1 MATVPPDYPD
11 RLLDPRFE
19 TLAELVQAVT
29 GSLDLSDAL
38 DRVAQAATRLI
49 SDSAARIWVVE
60 HDRLVL
66 RAEAG
71 TRGRS
76 GSGRQTAIAFG
87 EGFAGR
93 AAEAREAVLVRNVL
107 TDSRGINVEW
117 MREQGFVSLAALPLL
132 VQQRLVGVATV
143 LTRHQHEFA
152 CQELK
157 LLRLFG
163 SQAAIAIQNARLYTE
178 TARRRRA
185 NEALVDVARLISR
198 SLSFEDTARRIAHSI
213 RDLLGAQSSTLYRL
227 DPDSGD
233 LHLLAASGNRGP
245 AESGR
250 ALLPRG
256 TGITGL
262 AVIARGP
269 VVTDNILTDPRI
281 ALSPETRERIEQA
294 PYRAGLAVPMLV
306 QDRVIGS
313 LGVGDALGR
322 SFDEEDIRLAQAF
335 ADQAAVALENAR
347 LFEEQCALAGRLRS
361 RQARIE
367 ALLDVGSQLSR
378 IQPVESLLARIAEVC
393 GRLFHSNSVTIRLV
407 EGDELVLKAVW
418 GHSEEVLPSGRLK
431 VGQSLT
437 GIVAATGQPLV
448 VRDPI
453 SDSRLSPD
461 HHEGYRRLGVRAFLG
476 VPVKSGEQLTG
487 VLGIRTSRED
497 GFSADDVQLATAFA
511 SQAAIAIENA
521 RLFSQ
526 EQEREAYL
534 AALLEINKKVGRL
547 GPTDVLLTAI
557 AREAAR
563 LLDVDNA
570 GFRLREGD
578 ELVVAGLA
586 GTASETMTRP
596 RLKLGESLSGRV
608 FTDGNTLIADIA
620 TTSDLIPE
628 HREADLRLGYIQ
640 VLVVP
645 LRVGERI
652 TGVLNIRARRR
663 FTRRDQDIAEAFA
676 DQAAIALENSRLYQE
691 LRGAFDE
698 LSQTQNQLAQA
709 QKMEAIGLLAGGIA
723 HDFNNLLMVITGR
736 SDLRLLTL
744 KPEDPVRQDL
754 ELIRHTGRRAAE
766 LTRQLL
772 AFSRKQV
779 LQPKTLNLNAMVES
793 LATMLQRLIGEDID
807 LRASLD
813 PRLGSVQA
821 DPGQIDQVIMN
832 LAVNA
837 RDAMPGGGQLIIET
851 SNVELD
857 AASLRGRVG
866 VRPGPHVMLAVTDTG
881 CGMDGATRARIFE
894 PFFTTKGVG
903 KGTGLGLSTVHGIIN
918 QSGGTIW
925 VYSEP
930 GKGTTFKIYLPRTTG
945 PIEGSGPDADTAP
958 LACGS
963 ETILLV
969 EDEQALRELVRDLL
983 RARGYLVLEAG
994 DGVEALEVAR
1004 HHARRIDLL
1013 LTDVIMPRMGGPEL
1027 AKRLVDIQPSI
1038 KVLYMSGYT
1047 DRGVVHHG
1055 VLDPGA
1061 SFLQKPVAME
1071 VVARRVREV
1080 LDAPRP

>member
-1 MATVPPDYPD
+1 MSTVHPGYSGG
-11 RLLDPRFE
+11 LLEPRFE

-29 GSLDLSDAL
+29 GSLELSDAL
-38 DRVAQAATRLI
+38 DRVAQAATQLI

-60 HDRLVL
+60 HDRLIL

-76 GSGRQTAIAFG
+76 GSGRQTEMAFG
-87 EGFAGR
+87 AGYTGQ
-93 AAEAREAVLVRNVL
+93 AAETREAVLVRNVL
-107 TDSRGINVEW
+107 TDPRGINVDW

-132 VQQRLVGVATV
+132 VQERLVGVATV

-152 CQELK
+152 TQDLK

-163 SQAAIAIQNARLYTE
+163 SQAAIAIQ
-178 TARRRRA
+178 
-185 NEALVDVARLISR
+185 
-198 SLSFEDTARRIAHSI
+198 
-213 RDLLGAQSSTLYRL
+213 
-227 DPDSGD
+227 
-233 LHLLAASGNRGP
+233 
-245 AESGR
+245 
-250 ALLPRG
+250 
-256 TGITGL
+256 
-262 AVIARGP
+262 
-269 VVTDNILTDPRI
+269 
-281 ALSPETRERIEQA
+281 
-294 PYRAGLAVPMLV
+294 
-306 QDRVIGS
+306 
-313 LGVGDALGR
+313 
-322 SFDEEDIRLAQAF
+322 
-335 ADQAAVALENAR
+335 
-347 LFEEQCALAGRLRS
+347 LRS

-418 GHSEEVLPSGRLK
+418 GHSEEVLPLVRLK

-534 AALLEINKKVGRL
+534 TALLEINKKVGTL

-570 GFRLREGD
+570 GFRLLEGD

-608 FTDGNTLIADIA
+608 FADGHTLIADIA

-645 LRVGERI
+645 LRVGERV

-698 LSQTQNQLAQA
+698 LSQTQSQLAQA

-723 HDFNNLLMVITGR
+723 HDFNNLLMVIMGR

-779 LQPKTLNLNAMVES
+779 LQPKTLSLNAVVEG
-793 LATMLQRLIGEDID
+793 LAAMLQRLIGEDID
-807 LRASLD
+807 LRTSLD
-813 PRLGSVQA
+813 ARLGPVQA

-857 AASLRGRVG
+857 AAALRGRVG

-918 QSGGTIW
+918 QSGGTVW

-945 PIEGSGPDADTAP
+945 PIEGSGPDTDTAP
-958 LACGS
+958 LASGS

-983 RARGYLVLEAG
+983 RARGYPVLEAG

-1004 HHARRIDLL
+1004 RHGRIDLL

-1027 AKRLVDIQPSI
+1027 AKRLVDVQPNF

-1055 VLDPGA
+1055 VLDPDA

-1080 LDAPRP
+1080 LDAPRR

>member
-1 MATVPPDYPD
+1 MSTVHPDHPGG
-11 RLLDPRFE
+11 LLEPRFE
-19 TLAELVQAVT
+19 TLAELVRAVT

-38 DRVAQAATRLI
+38 DRVAQAATQLI

-60 HDRLVL
+60 HDRLIL

-76 GSGRQTAIAFG
+76 GSGRQTEMAFG
-87 EGFAGR
+87 AGYTGQ
-93 AAEAREAVLVRNVL
+93 AAETREAVLVRNVL
-107 TDSRGINVEW
+107 TDPRGINVDW

-132 VQQRLVGVATV
+132 VQERLVGVATV

-152 CQELK
+152 TQELK

-163 SQAAIAIQNARLYTE
+163 SQAAIAIQ
-178 TARRRRA
+178 
-185 NEALVDVARLISR
+185 
-198 SLSFEDTARRIAHSI
+198 
-213 RDLLGAQSSTLYRL
+213 
-227 DPDSGD
+227 
-233 LHLLAASGNRGP
+233 
-245 AESGR
+245 
-250 ALLPRG
+250 
-256 TGITGL
+256 
-262 AVIARGP
+262 
-269 VVTDNILTDPRI
+269 
-281 ALSPETRERIEQA
+281 
-294 PYRAGLAVPMLV
+294 
-306 QDRVIGS
+306 
-313 LGVGDALGR
+313 
-322 SFDEEDIRLAQAF
+322 
-335 ADQAAVALENAR
+335 
-347 LFEEQCALAGRLRS
+347 LRS

-418 GHSEEVLPSGRLK
+418 GHSEEILPSGRLK

-461 HHEGYRRLGVRAFLG
+461 HREGYRRLGVRAFLG

-511 SQAAIAIENA
+511 SHAAIAIENA

-534 AALLEINKKVGRL
+534 AALLEINKKVGTL

-570 GFRLREGD
+570 GFRLLEGD

-608 FTDGNTLIADIA
+608 FADGHTLIADIA
-620 TTSDLIPE
+620 TARDLLPE

-698 LSQTQNQLAQA
+698 LSQTQSQLAQA
-709 QKMEAIGLLAGGIA
+709 QKMEAIGLLAGGVA
-723 HDFNNLLMVITGR
+723 HDFNNLLMVIMGR

-779 LQPKTLNLNAMVES
+779 LQPKTLSLNAVVEG

-807 LRASLD
+807 LRTSLD
-813 PRLGSVQA
+813 PSLGPVQA

-918 QSGGTIW
+918 QSGGTVW

-930 GKGTTFKIYLPRTTG
+930 GKGTTFKIYLPCTTG
-945 PIEGSGPDADTAP
+945 PIEGNGPDADTAP
-958 LACGS
+958 LASGS

-983 RARGYLVLEAG
+983 RARGYPVLEAG

-1004 HHARRIDLL
+1004 RYGRIDLL

-1027 AKRLVDIQPSI
+1027 AKRLVDVQPNI

-1055 VLDPGA
+1055 VLDPEA

-1080 LDAPRP
+1080 LDAPRR

>member
-1 MATVPPDYPD
+1 MSTVHPGYSGG
-11 RLLDPRFE
+11 LLEPRFE

-29 GSLDLSDAL
+29 GSLELSDAL

-49 SDSAARIWVVE
+49 SDSAVRIWVVE
-60 HDRLVL
+60 HDRLIL

-76 GSGRQTAIAFG
+76 GSGRQTEMAFG
-87 EGFAGR
+87 AGYAGQ
-93 AAEAREAVLVRNVL
+93 AAETREAVLVRNVL
-107 TDSRGINVEW
+107 TDPRGINVDW

-132 VQQRLVGVATV
+132 VQERLVGVATV
-143 LTRHQHEFA
+143 LTRHQHEFSS
-152 CQELK
+152 QDLK

-163 SQAAIAIQNARLYTE
+163 SQAAIAIQ
-178 TARRRRA
+178 
-185 NEALVDVARLISR
+185 
-198 SLSFEDTARRIAHSI
+198 
-213 RDLLGAQSSTLYRL
+213 
-227 DPDSGD
+227 
-233 LHLLAASGNRGP
+233 
-245 AESGR
+245 
-250 ALLPRG
+250 
-256 TGITGL
+256 
-262 AVIARGP
+262 
-269 VVTDNILTDPRI
+269 
-281 ALSPETRERIEQA
+281 
-294 PYRAGLAVPMLV
+294 
-306 QDRVIGS
+306 
-313 LGVGDALGR
+313 
-322 SFDEEDIRLAQAF
+322 
-335 ADQAAVALENAR
+335 
-347 LFEEQCALAGRLRS
+347 LRS

-418 GHSEEVLPSGRLK
+418 GHSEEVLPFVRLK

-476 VPVKSGEQLTG
+476 VPVKSGELLTG

-534 AALLEINKKVGRL
+534 AALLEINKKVGTL

-570 GFRLREGD
+570 GFRLLEGD

-608 FTDGNTLIADIA
+608 FADGRTLIADIA

-645 LRVGERI
+645 LRVGERV

-698 LSQTQNQLAQA
+698 LSQTQSQLAQA

-723 HDFNNLLMVITGR
+723 HDFNNLLMVIMGR

-779 LQPKTLNLNAMVES
+779 LQPKTLSLNAVVEG
-793 LATMLQRLIGEDID
+793 LAAMLQRLIGEDID
-807 LRASLD
+807 LRTSLD
-813 PRLGSVQA
+813 ARLGPVQA

-857 AASLRGRVG
+857 AAALRGRVG

-925 VYSEP
+925 VYSEA

-958 LACGS
+958 LASGS

-969 EDEQALRELVRDLL
+969 EDEQALRELVGDLL
-983 RARGYLVLEAG
+983 RARGYPVLEAG
-994 DGVEALEVAR
+994 DGVEALDVAR
-1004 HHARRIDLL
+1004 RHGRIDLL

-1027 AKRLVDIQPSI
+1027 AKRLVDGQPNI

-1055 VLDPGA
+1055 VLDPDA

-1071 VVARRVREV
+1071 VVVRRVREV
-1080 LDAPRP
+1080 LDAPRH

>member
-1 MATVPPDYPD
+1 MSTVHPDHPGG
-11 RLLDPRFE
+11 LLEPRFE
-19 TLAELVQAVT
+19 TLAELVRAVT

-38 DRVAQAATRLI
+38 DRVAQAATQLI

-60 HDRLVL
+60 HDRLIL

-76 GSGRQTAIAFG
+76 GSGRQTEMAFG
-87 EGFAGR
+87 AGYTGQ
-93 AAEAREAVLVRNVL
+93 AAETREAVLVRNVL
-107 TDSRGINVEW
+107 TDPRGINVDW

-132 VQQRLVGVATV
+132 VQERLVGVATV

-152 CQELK
+152 NQELK

-163 SQAAIAIQNARLYTE
+163 SQAAIAIQ
-178 TARRRRA
+178 
-185 NEALVDVARLISR
+185 
-198 SLSFEDTARRIAHSI
+198 
-213 RDLLGAQSSTLYRL
+213 
-227 DPDSGD
+227 
-233 LHLLAASGNRGP
+233 
-245 AESGR
+245 
-250 ALLPRG
+250 
-256 TGITGL
+256 
-262 AVIARGP
+262 
-269 VVTDNILTDPRI
+269 
-281 ALSPETRERIEQA
+281 
-294 PYRAGLAVPMLV
+294 
-306 QDRVIGS
+306 
-313 LGVGDALGR
+313 
-322 SFDEEDIRLAQAF
+322 
-335 ADQAAVALENAR
+335 
-347 LFEEQCALAGRLRS
+347 LRS

-418 GHSEEVLPSGRLK
+418 GHSEEILPSGRLK

-461 HHEGYRRLGVRAFLG
+461 HREGYRRLGVRAFLG

-511 SQAAIAIENA
+511 SHAAIAIENA

-534 AALLEINKKVGRL
+534 AALLEINKKVGTL

-570 GFRLREGD
+570 GFRLLEGD

-608 FTDGNTLIADIA
+608 FADGHTLITDIA
-620 TTSDLIPE
+620 TAHDLLPE

-698 LSQTQNQLAQA
+698 LSQTQSQLAQA

-723 HDFNNLLMVITGR
+723 HDFNNLLMVIMGR

-754 ELIRHTGRRAAE
+754 ELIRQTGRRAAE

-779 LQPKTLNLNAMVES
+779 LQPKTLSLNAVVEG
-793 LATMLQRLIGEDID
+793 LAAMLQRVIGEDID
-807 LRASLD
+807 LRTSLD
-813 PRLGSVQA
+813 PSLGPVQA

-837 RDAMPGGGQLIIET
+837 RDAMLGGGQLIIET

-881 CGMDGATRARIFE
+881 SGMDGATRARIFE

-945 PIEGSGPDADTAP
+945 AIEDNGPDADTAP
-958 LACGS
+958 LASGS

-983 RARGYLVLEAG
+983 RARGYPVLEAA

-1004 HHARRIDLL
+1004 RHGRIDLL

-1027 AKRLVDIQPSI
+1027 AKRLVDVQPNI

-1055 VLDPGA
+1055 VLDPEA

-1080 LDAPRP
+1080 LDAPRR